1 MKINSLYTTANFPDQ
16 LQETNRRNISP
27 RMNGLSLLQYIVYR
41 DIHSHQHLTKYL
53 SNEMVRT
60 WAKSSSF
67 SRGRKKLQA
76 KELNEGR
83 TACALLPAVTMSLV
97 SSPYLRSQP
106 SPRGG
111 GA

>member
-1 MKINSLYTTANFPDQ
+1 M
-16 LQETNRRNISP
+16 
-27 RMNGLSLLQYIVYR
+27 YR
-41 DIHSHQHLTKYL
+41 DIHSHQHLNKYL
-53 SNEMVRT
+53 SNEMVRV

-106 SPRGG
+106 SPRGWRSIELTNYKSEPTYLLQ
-111 GA
+111 GALARR